1 MALTVEQEKEL
12 KQLKTINSPVPSQKK
27 RILKLQQLKKI
38 KRTEIPKKPKIVPI
52 TNKYSLGKKGKPFV
66 EKPKD
71 DNKSFVRGLRSR
83 VRKDQ
88 LAKTPNK
95 PTAANDELGG
105 PLKVKKKK
113 PLFKLKPDRK
123 TTTKQR
129 MDKVDARLKV
139 KQKEREQKLASSFP
153 LGTGETIERKKDT
166 RKSPGHPSNRAK
178 APVAAKKVKP
188 VVKTEVVKEKDKL
201 KPTVKPFKAP
211 KGRDLEEINKNVK
224 ADPRITAKLK
234 AKPKSKITAA
244 EQKAADSFS
253 QGTGKTLPKFFNSAG
268 FKKEIKE
275 SGGAKNFL
283 PDTFVGKLGRLGMT
297 GDTSVDNL
305 MARTVAKRLQ
315 EKADKASD
323 LEIPSGIEMTKEDTK
338 LLADIKGYLKKKKG
352 GMVKRNM
359 GGPAKPRKKTVFRR
373 GGGQALRGF
382 GKATYSNKMY

>member
-166 RKSPGHPSNRAK
+166 RKSPGNPSIRAK
-178 APVAAKKVKP
+178 APVVAKKVKP
-188 VVKTEVVKEKDKL
+188 VVKPKVKSVVKPKVKSVVKPKVKLTQSEKILKAQP
-201 KPTVKPFKAP
+201 KPTVKPSKAP
-211 KGRDLEEINKNVK
+211 TDKDQEEINKNVK
-224 ADPRITAKLK
+224 ADPKITAK
-234 AKPKSKITAA
+234 S
-244 EQKAADSFS
+244 
-253 QGTGKTLPKFFNSAG
+253 LPAYLNNPI
-268 FKKEIKE
+268 FKKEIE
-275 SGGAKNFL
+275 ERG
-283 PDTFVGKLGRLGMT
+283 
-297 GDTSVDNL
+297 
-305 MARTVAKRLQ
+305 
-315 EKADKASD
+315 
-323 LEIPSGIEMTKEDTK
+323 GIEKFEPNTKSGKMSRFGRIGNDSTNKIMAETVYKTLDKNENKTAAEKK
-338 LLADIKGYLKKKKG
+338 LQSELYSVVMKRKG